1 MVLARAVLID
11 GKGDVDVLRIGELDV
26 REPGPGEILVEI
38 AAAGLNRADLLQRRG
53 FYPAPKGVPHNVPG
67 LEYAGT
73 VAKLGHGVS
82 EFAVGDRVMGIVAGA
97 GMASAIVVHAREA
110 LRVPAG
116 MSLSDAAAIPE
127 VFLTAY
133 DALFLQGGIGPG
145 HDVLLH
151 AVGSGIGTAALQL
164 ARAVSAHPIGT
175 SRTRDKLG
183 RCKAFGLAEDDA
195 ILVEDKRFAE
205 AVGKRT
211 GGRGADLILDTV
223 GAAYLAENVNALAS
237 RGTLVV
243 IGLLA
248 GAAGEL
254 ALGALLA
261 KRARVIG
268 SVLRSRPLEEKA
280 ELAQRFSH
288 EVLPLFERK
297 ILAPVVDSVLPMAD
311 VREAHRRLE
320 ANDSFGKL
328 VLQW

>member
-11 GKGDVDVLRIGELDV
+11 GKGDVDVLRIGELEV
-26 REPGPGEILVEI
+26 REPGAGEILVEI

-53 FYPAPKGVPHNVPG
+53 FYPAPKGAPSNVPG

-73 VAKLGHGVS
+73 VRTLGHGVT
-82 EFAVGDRVMGIVAGA
+82 EFAVGDEVMGIVAGG

-116 MSLSDAAAIPE
+116 MSLTDAAAIPE
-127 VFLTAY
+127 VVLTAY
-133 DALFLQGGIGPG
+133 DALFLQGGLGPG
-145 HDVLLH
+145 DSVLLH

-164 ARAVSAHPIGT
+164 ARAVSARPIGT
-175 SRTRDKLG
+175 SRTRDKLE
-183 RCKAFGLAEDDA
+183 RCKPFGLPDEDA
-195 ILVEDKRFAE
+195 LLVEDKRFAE
-205 AVGKRT
+205 AALRCT
-211 GGRGADLILDTV
+211 AGRGVDLILDTV

-248 GAAGEL
+248 GANAEL

-268 SVLRSRPLEEKA
+268 SVLRTRPLEEKA
-280 ELAQRFSH
+280 DLAQRFSH
-288 EVLPLFERK
+288 EILPLFERK
-297 ILAPVVDSVLPMAD
+297 ALVPVVDSVLPMAE